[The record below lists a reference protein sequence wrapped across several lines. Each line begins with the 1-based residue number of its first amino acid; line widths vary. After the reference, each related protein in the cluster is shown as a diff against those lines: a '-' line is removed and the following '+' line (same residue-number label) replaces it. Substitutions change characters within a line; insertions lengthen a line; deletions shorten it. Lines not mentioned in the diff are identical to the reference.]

1 MNRGRRREHLTT
13 VYKEL
18 PWRFV
23 LVNAVLRMN
32 CGTLYFCRLYACIP
46 TSLAI
51 SYQATQ
57 TAEAGSR
64 RFISGWQRGATN
76 TNVVIAY
83 LFRQRTKLGSYL
95 YFFFFH
101 LVHEWKVI
109 YLLILVMMQNGPD
122 VYMRLYVS
130 CFVNMRL
137 FFCNKSG
144 LNINYSGLIL
154 PLWTKQ
160 RFCFS
165 ATVFQNQ
172 VLVSVSVVGNKK
184 RARKKTEL

>member
-1 MNRGRRREHLTT
+1 MRFWGWI
-13 VYKEL
+13 VEL
-18 PWRFV
+18 CTSVGYMHAFRQALPSHTK
-23 LVNAVLRMN
+23 LH
-32 CGTLYFCRLYACIP
+32 RL
-46 TSLAI
+46 
-51 SYQATQ
+51 QKQ
-57 TAEAGSR
+57 EAGAS
-64 RFISGWQRGATN
+64 
-76 TNVVIAY
+76 
-83 LFRQRTKLGSYL
+83 FRADSVEPRIRMSSLPIYFVKERNLAHICI
-95 YFFFFH
+95 FFFFH

>member
-1 MNRGRRREHLTT
+1 MHSDKPCHLIPSYTD
-13 VYKEL
+13 
-18 PWRFV
+18 
-23 LVNAVLRMN
+23 
-32 CGTLYFCRLYACIP
+32 CR
-46 TSLAI
+46 SRK
-51 SYQATQ
+51 QALHFGL
-57 TAEAGSR
+57 TAWSHEYECR
-64 RFISGWQRGATN
+64 HCLFISSKNETWLIS
-76 TNVVIAY
+76 V
-83 LFRQRTKLGSYL
+83 
-95 YFFFFH
+95 FFFFH

-144 LNINYSGLIL
+144 LNINHSGLIL